1 MSIGAAQQRV
11 QEIARFRTE
20 MLVSKRGQRFT
31 KRQPVTAI
39 LSACPLRVHYPLQVR
54 DRRVSPR
61 GEQTVWEVQLL
72 GLEAVRTL
80 VALGCC

>member
-1 MSIGAAQQRV
+1 MSIGAAQQQV

-20 MLVSKRGQRFT
+20 MLVSKWGQRFT

-39 LSACPLRVHYPLQVR
+39 LSACPLQVR

-72 GLEAVRTL
+72 DLEAVRTL